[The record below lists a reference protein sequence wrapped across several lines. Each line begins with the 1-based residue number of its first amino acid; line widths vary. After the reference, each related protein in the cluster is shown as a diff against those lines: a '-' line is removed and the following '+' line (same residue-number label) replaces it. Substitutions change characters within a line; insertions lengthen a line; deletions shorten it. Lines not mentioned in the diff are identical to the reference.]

1 MRWESQTDGGGEMEK
16 RTDKEL
22 SDYAAAQAAFYL
34 KDYCSVNKGDDDLL
48 ECNNCIFNNERGCAL
63 ADTGWD
69 SFYPFQ
75 WRC

>member
-1 MRWESQTDGGGEMEK
+1 MEK

-34 KDYCSVNKGDDDLL
+34 KDYCSVNRGDDDDDDLF
-48 ECNNCIFNNERGCAL
+48 ECNNCIFRDERGCAL
-63 ADTGWD
+63 SDTGGD

-75 WRC
+75 WRV